1 MNDKRVGL
9 SSIFALDITDPENP
23 DLLWEF
29 TDNDLG
35 FTTSYPAIVRIGDKN
50 QNGDWYVVLGS
61 GPRDYEGD
69 TPPST
74 GYIYVIDLKTGDL
87 IRKISVGNHTYMGD
101 CIAVDP
107 DHDYTIDAIY
117 CGTVKRQGSN
127 VTGNMLR
134 ILTDEKGPNNW
145 SITTLYNAGAP
156 ITASPEL
163 TFDEAGNLWCF
174 FGTGKYFGETDKTDE
189 SQQYLYGMKDT
200 CWKYNETDEEW
211 RYDTTCTGSPITNLF
226 DATNVKVTATP
237 VDYICMCEGGEV
249 ECCEYNTDGSCK
261 TPAKDG
267 SGGCNCGDKVVTEVD
282 LNSVTV
288 SGCGAYSDWDD
299 CANYIAS
306 KGGWKIKL
314 NTNSP
319 AERCISKPGVV
330 GQLAMFTTFTPNCD
344 ICGFGGDSSL
354 FSLYYKAGIA
364 YKEPAILLATGFKN
378 NEIQKS
384 VGIGKGAPAIGE
396 SIVTKQV
403 GDKLVTYIQLS
414 TGQVVE
420 VTQKGIFMPNKAQF
434 WIEE

>member
-1 MNDKRVGL
+1 MNNKRVGL

-29 TDNDLG
+29 TDWDLG
-35 FTTSYPAIVRIGDKN
+35 FTTSYPAIVRIGDKD
-50 QNGDWYVVLGS
+50 QNGNWYVVLGS
-61 GPRDYEGD
+61 GPTDYEGD

-74 GYIYVIDLKTGDL
+74 GYIYVVDLRTGDL
-87 IRKISVGNHTYMGD
+87 IKKISVGSNTYVGD
-101 CIAVDP
+101 CLAVDP
-107 DHDYTIDAIY
+107 DHDYTVDAIY

-127 VTGNMLR
+127 LTGDMLR
-134 ILTDEKGPNNW
+134 ILTDEKDPDNW

-163 TFDEAGNLWCF
+163 AFDEAGNLWCF

-189 SQQYLYGMKDT
+189 TQQYLYGMKDI
-200 CWKYNETDEEW
+200 CWD
-211 RYDTTCTGSPITNLF
+211 PITKTYTCNTAVTNIF
-226 DATNVKVTATP
+226 DATNVQVMATP

-319 AERCISKPGVV
+319 AERCISKPAVV

>member
-1 MNDKRVGL
+1 
-9 SSIFALDITDPENP
+9 
-23 DLLWEF
+23 
-29 TDNDLG
+29 LG
-35 FTTSYPAIVRIGDKN
+35 FTTSYPAIVRIGNPAAGGPRQDDGL
-50 QNGDWYVVLGS
+50 NGDWYVVLGS

-69 TPPST
+69 TPPNT
-74 GYIYVIDLKTGDL
+74 GYIYVIDLKTGTL
-87 IRKISVGNHTYMGD
+87 IKKLSVDNHTYMGD

-107 DHDYTIDAIY
+107 DHDYTVDAIY

-127 VTGNMLR
+127 FTGNMLR

-156 ITASPEL
+156 ITASPEFA
-163 TFDEAGNLWCF
+163 FDEAGTLWCF

-189 SQQYLYGMKDT
+189 SQQYLYGIKDT
-200 CWKYNETDEEW
+200 CWD
-211 RYDTTCTGSPITNLF
+211 PITKTYTCNTAVTNIF
-226 DATNVKVTATP
+226 DATDVKVTATP

-282 LNSVTV
+282 LNSVSV

-319 AERCISKPGVV
+319 AERCISKPAVV

-384 VGIGKGAPAIGE
+384 VSIGKGAPAIGE